1 MAIME
6 AIETVYLE
14 ADTASVTF
22 SSVPATYEHLQIRGT
37 LRGASNGTLAIQL
50 NSDTGSNYSRHQM
63 YGAGSSASVNK
74 NAGIAFM
81 NIAYVSW
88 ASENNPIYSTHTI
101 DLLDYANTNKNT
113 SVCSSWGFAN
123 DQVSF
128 NSQLWDDTSA
138 VSTIKLYEAGA
149 GANFVRGSEFTLYGI
164 KSS

>member
-1 MAIME
+1 MAIIE
-6 AIETVYLE
+6 AIATTYLE
-14 ADTASVTF
+14 ADAATVTF

-63 YGAGSSASVNK
+63 YGAGSSVSANV

-81 NIAYVSW
+81 NIAYVAWTDEST
-88 ASENNPIYSTHTI
+88 AAYSAHTI

-113 SVCSSWGFAN
+113 SVKSSWGFS
-123 DQVSF
+123 DHQISF

>member
-6 AIETVYLE
+6 AIATTYLE
-14 ADTASVTF
+14 ADAANVTF
-22 SSVPATYEHLQIRGT
+22 SSIPATYEHLQIRGT
-37 LRGASNGTLAIQL
+37 LRGAVSGTLAIQL
-50 NSDTGSNYSRHQM
+50 NSDTGSNYSRHQI
-63 YGAGSSASVNK
+63 YGNGTTKSVNK
-74 NAGIAFM
+74 NTGIAYM
-81 NIAYVSW
+81 NIAYVGWIQESRE
-88 ASENNPIYSTHTI
+88 AYSAHTI

-113 SVCSSWGFAN
+113 SVKSSWGFS
-123 DQVSF
+123 DHQISF

>member
-1 MAIME
+1 MAIIE

-14 ADTASVTF
+14 ADVASVTF

-74 NAGIAFM
+74 NTGIAFM

-88 ASENNPIYSTHTI
+88 TGESSETYSSHTI

-149 GANFVRGSEFTLYGI
+149 GADFTRGSEFTLYGI

>member
-1 MAIME
+1 MAIIE
-6 AIETVYLE
+6 AIATTYLE
-14 ADTASVTF
+14 ADAANVTF
-22 SSVPATYEHLQIRGT
+22 SSIPATYEHLQIRGS

-50 NSDTGSNYSRHQM
+50 NSDTGSNYSRHQI
-63 YGAGSSASVNK
+63 YGAGSSASTNL

-81 NIAYVSW
+81 NIAYVTWTDES
-88 ASENNPIYSTHTI
+88 SETYSAHTI
-101 DLLDYANTNKNT
+101 DFLDYANTNKNT
-113 SVCSSWGFAN
+113 SVQSSWGFAN

>member
-6 AIETVYLE
+6 AIATTYLE
-14 ADTASVTF
+14 ADAASVTF

-63 YGAGSSASVNK
+63 YGAGSSLGTNV

-88 ASENNPIYSTHTI
+88 TDESTTAYSTHTI

-113 SVCSSWGFAN
+113 SVCSFWGFTY

>member
-6 AIETVYLE
+6 AITTTYLE
-14 ADTASVTF
+14 ADAATVTF

-63 YGAGSSASVNK
+63 YGAGSSESVNK
-74 NAGIAFM
+74 NAGIAYM
-81 NIAYVSW
+81 NMAYVAWTDES
-88 ASENNPIYSTHTI
+88 SETYSSHTI